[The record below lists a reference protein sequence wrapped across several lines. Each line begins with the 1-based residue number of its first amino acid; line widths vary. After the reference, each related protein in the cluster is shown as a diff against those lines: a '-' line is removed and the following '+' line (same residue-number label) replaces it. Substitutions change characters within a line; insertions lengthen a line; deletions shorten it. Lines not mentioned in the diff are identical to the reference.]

1 MNSRHIVIVSIVCIY
16 VTVVIPAAV
25 AEKYNSGWQL
35 NIDNNVFQR
44 YMKDRDYTGGI
55 AFSVSGK
62 QAQSGW
68 LNVDPVRTWVFDN
81 TGLISH
87 HETDIEKHNVQYG
100 VIFITPDDITA
111 TEPILDD
118 RPFASLFF
126 LTSTELTFSA
136 GSDVAYRSGF
146 SLGILGLDLAGE
158 IQKGLHHV
166 TGSDDANGWGNQI
179 SAGGEPTAKL
189 TYSAQYKISASG
201 NHQASTYV
209 EGNIGYSTDFNA
221 AVNWRW
227 GRLNT
232 PWWSFNPS
240 HYDYIALPAA
250 SARGIQGSSPEVY
263 LFAGF
268 DIKYRLYNSMLQ
280 GQFRQSAHTL
290 SRGEIEPLLLSATTG
305 VTREFGDNL
314 RVSLFV
320 RGVSPEIKGP
330 NARNLWWASL
340 EIKRAW

>member
-1 MNSRHIVIVSIVCIY
+1 MQ
-16 VTVVIPAAV
+16 AAH

-35 NIDNNVFQR
+35 NIDNNIFQR

-55 AFSVSGK
+55 AFAVSGK
-62 QAQSGW
+62 RAQSGW
-68 LNVDPVRTWVFDN
+68 LNVDPVRAWIFND

-87 HETDIEKHNVQYG
+87 HETDVKKHNVQYG
-100 VIFITPDDITA
+100 IIFITPDDVTA

-118 RPFASLFF
+118 RPFASLFYIS
-126 LTSTELTFSA
+126 STELTFSVS
-136 GSDVAYRSGF
+136 SDVAYRSSF
-146 SLGILGLDLAGE
+146 SFGILGLELAGE
-158 IQKGLHHV
+158 IQKSLHYV
-166 TGSDDANGWGNQI
+166 TGSDEANGWGNQI

-189 TYSAQYKISASG
+189 SLSAQYKLSASG
-201 NHQASTYV
+201 NSQTSTYI
-209 EGNIGYSTDFNA
+209 EGNAGYSTDVNA

-240 HYDYIALPAA
+240 HYDYMAAPAA
-250 SARGIQGSSPEVY
+250 SVRSIKGSLPEFY
-263 LFAGF
+263 IYAGF
-268 DIKYRLYNSMLQ
+268 DLKYRLYNSMLQ
-280 GQFRQSAHTL
+280 GQFRESVHTL
-290 SRGEIEPLLLSATTG
+290 SRDEIEPVLLSGTTG

-314 RVSLFV
+314 RISLFV